1 MINGRTGLPANPLL
15 IVHAGALGD
24 LVCVFPVIQALG
36 RRFRTMAIL
45 CQNRLGRLA
54 VAEGLVGTWFPLEA
68 AWTAS
73 LFTGNPGPEARR
85 RLAAFSHVLAFSR
98 SEPLLGALLRLG
110 VRLCGVPPRPP
121 ENARQHV
128 TTHALEQVRQCGFLG
143 GGGGGDPG
151 LSGGIRAAMRSK
163 TVLLHPGA
171 GSRRKRWPL
180 AGFIETAGRL
190 QAMGFTPEYLIGP
203 AEDDLAVQL
212 KNQARPV
219 RRLSDPSELA
229 ALLRSAG
236 GYIGN
241 DSGAS
246 HLAGWVGLPS
256 VVIFGPSDPER
267 WRPNGPAVEVVRPA
281 LDCVPCFEAERE
293 NCAQPD
299 CLNRIAPADVI
310 EAFCLAAGH
319 ETRPQSL

>member
-1 MINGRTGLPANPLL
+1 VEKNSSTMPGPSLL

-24 LVCVFPVIQALG
+24 LVCVFPIIQALG

-45 CQNRLGRLA
+45 CQNQLGRLA
-54 VAEGLVGTWFPLEA
+54 AAEGLVGTWFPMEA
-68 AWTAS
+68 AWTAT
-73 LFTGNPGPEARR
+73 LFTGAPGPEARR
-85 RLAAFSHVLAFSR
+85 LLAPFSHALAFSR
-98 SEPLLGALLRLG
+98 SEPLLCALLRLDL
-110 VRLCGVPPRPP
+110 RLCRVPPRPP
-121 ENARQHV
+121 ENERKHLTAY
-128 TTHALEQVRQCGFLG
+128 ALEHVRQCGFLG
-143 GGGGGDPG
+143 DAGAEDIELPVG
-151 LSGGIRAAMRSK
+151 LPAAMRSK

-180 AGFIETAGRL
+180 AGFIETADRL

-203 AEDDLAVQL
+203 AEDDLAVRL
-212 KNQARPV
+212 KCQARPV
-219 RRLSDPSELA
+219 HRLSDPSELA

-236 GYIGN
+236 SYIGN

-281 LDCVPCFEAERE
+281 LDCVPCFEAEGV

-299 CLNRIAPADVI
+299 CLKRIAPADVI
-310 EAFCLAAGH
+310 EAFCLAAGD
-319 ETRPQSL
+319 EPRPQSL